1 MLKSY
6 LIVIFTC
13 FSLSVFSQN
22 FKLSLG
28 GSYLLFNDINE
39 RQVSFKGYGLD
50 YTYFIYKKV
59 GVMLGYNIYTPTTYY
74 GLYNTYTTNGNYKLI
89 PYYINGGATSFDF
102 GVILKIAD
110 PESKKILLYSDFS
123 TSFFHHTGKYGAEAI
138 PDILNNF
145 ASLHGGLGLV
155 IKIRSTPLY
164 IAAGYHWV
172 PKPEPYDYLGL
183 YSTSFSSYFN
193 FKAGINLPIMRGP
206 VPADI
211 KPILY

>member
-1 MLKSY
+1 MLKTY
-6 LIVIFTC
+6 LLLLFTC

-28 GSYLLFNDINE
+28 GSYLAFKNINE
-39 RQVSFKGYGLD
+39 RPVSFKGYGVN
-50 YTYFIYKKV
+50 YTYFVFKKV
-59 GVMLGYNIYTPTTYY
+59 GVMLGYNIYAPTTYY
-74 GLYNTYTTNGNYKLI
+74 GLFNTYTTNGKYKLI
-89 PYYINGGATSFDF
+89 PYYITGGATSFDL

-123 TSFFHHTGKYGAEAI
+123 TSFFHHEGKYGAEAI
-138 PDILNNF
+138 PEIFNNF
-145 ASLHGGLGLV
+145 ASLHGGLGFV
-155 IKIRSTPLY
+155 FKIGSTPLY
-164 IAAGYHWV
+164 IAAGYNFV
-172 PKPEPYDYLGL
+172 PHPKPYDYIGL
-183 YSTSFSSYFN
+183 YSTSFSSYLN